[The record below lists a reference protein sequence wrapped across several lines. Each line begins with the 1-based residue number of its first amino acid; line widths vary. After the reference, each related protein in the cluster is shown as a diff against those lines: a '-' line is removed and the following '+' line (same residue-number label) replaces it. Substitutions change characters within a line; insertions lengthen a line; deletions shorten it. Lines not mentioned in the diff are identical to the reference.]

1 MIKYKTETIK
11 SKTIESITCDVCKK
25 EFYYKEDKDQFE
37 IQEFQYIRIRGGYG
51 SIFGDGA
58 QLKIDIC
65 QHCLQK
71 LLGEYMLENY
81 DD

>member
-1 MIKYKTETIK
+1 MIKYRTETME
-11 SKTIESITCDVCKK
+11 SKVLESITCDVCKK
-25 EFYYKEDKDQFE
+25 EFNYKKDEDELE

-51 SIFGDGA
+51 SVFGDGS

-65 QHCLQK
+65 QHCLKK
-71 LLGEYMLENY
+71 LVGEYMLENY